1 MRPTTFFPELDIPVV
16 MNDTDEVPG
25 PSTSSQPT
33 CTSSNYLLPVAYQTE
48 VKNDNRSY
56 ADCQLEILK
65 LVREEKQGEMKRD
78 SKPFCHVGYKVS
90 YLYF

>member
-16 MNDTDEVPG
+16 MNDADEIPG

-33 CTSSNYLLPVAYQTE
+33 CTTSNYLLPAAYQTE
-48 VKNDNRSY
+48 DKNDNRSD
-56 ADCQLEILK
+56 ADSQLEILK
-65 LVREEKQGEMKRD
+65 LVRQEKERELSRD

-90 YLYF
+90 